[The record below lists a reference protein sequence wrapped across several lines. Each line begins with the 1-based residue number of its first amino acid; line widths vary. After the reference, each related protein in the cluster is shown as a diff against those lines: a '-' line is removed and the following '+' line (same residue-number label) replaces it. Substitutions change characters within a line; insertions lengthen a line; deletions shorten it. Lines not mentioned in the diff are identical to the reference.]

1 MDLIV
6 DDTVGQTW
14 FNKEY
19 QSASLWWGL
28 GIVNLL
34 ANLGMAMY
42 LPGWIKYGDY
52 KWLKERKNFWTRQ
65 AWGWMIG
72 GNYWWYYLIGCVWL
86 FAWIRK
92 PFQLKALFW
101 SMIVGQAIAWVSMIW
116 INVCMLV
123 GGVTDGGSWENLYL
137 PLIYDAFFFGFNA
150 IDYYLLLPKYS
161 AFYRW

>member
-1 MDLIV
+1 MWGIV
-6 DDTVGQTW
+6 
-14 FNKEY
+14 
-19 QSASLWWGL
+19 
-28 GIVNLL
+28 IVNLL

-42 LPGWIKYGDY
+42 LPGWIKYDDY
-52 KWLKERKNFWTRQ
+52 KWLKGRKNWWTRQ

-72 GNYWWYYLIGCVWL
+72 GNYWWYYFIGCVWL

-116 INVCMLV
+116 INICMLV

>member
-1 MDLIV
+1 MDLIAE
-6 DDTVGQTW
+6 DQTY
-14 FNKEY
+14 FNKDY

-28 GIVNLL
+28 GVINVL
-34 ANLGMAMY
+34 ANLGMFM
-42 LPGWIKYGDY
+42 WIPYWIHYGDY
-52 KWLKERKNFWTRQ
+52 KWAKGRRNWWTRQ

-72 GNYWWYYLIGCVWL
+72 GNYWWYWFIGCVWL

-116 INVCMLV
+116 INICMLV
-123 GGVTDGGSWENLYL
+123 GGVTDGGDWSNLYL
-137 PLIYDAFFFGFNA
+137 PLIYDAVFFGFNA

>member
-52 KWLKERKNFWTRQ
+52 KWLKERKNFWTR
-65 AWGWMIG
+65 
-72 GNYWWYYLIGCVWL
+72 
-86 FAWIRK
+86 
-92 PFQLKALFW
+92 
-101 SMIVGQAIAWVSMIW
+101 
-116 INVCMLV
+116 
-123 GGVTDGGSWENLYL
+123 
-137 PLIYDAFFFGFNA
+137 
-150 IDYYLLLPKYS
+150 
-161 AFYRW
+161 